1 MKMNYKIQS
10 EKNPNPEDIQ
20 ILHDG
25 IMAHAKK
32 QKNQKPLEF
41 FHYFIRDEDN
51 QIQGGCFGCTL
62 YGALYIDTL
71 WVSQH
76 LRHQGYGVELV
87 KAAEQFGIQHNCT
100 FANVNTFDWE
110 ALDFYKKMGFETE
123 FVRHGYD
130 NDSSFY
136 FLRKQLPI
144 GLS

>member
-10 EKNPNPEDIQ
+10 EKNPNPENIK

-25 IMAHAKK
+25 IMAHAKT
-32 QKNQKPLEF
+32 QKNQKTLEF
-41 FHYFIRDEDN
+41 FHYFIRDEDH

-62 YGALYIDTL
+62 YCALYIDTL

-76 LRHQGYGVELV
+76 LRHQGYGTELV
-87 KAAEQFGIQHNCT
+87 KMAEQFDIQHNCT
-100 FANVNTFDWE
+100 FANLNIFDWE
-110 ALDFYKKMGFETE
+110 ALDFYKKLGFEIE
-123 FVRHGYD
+123 FMRDGYD

-144 GLS
+144 G